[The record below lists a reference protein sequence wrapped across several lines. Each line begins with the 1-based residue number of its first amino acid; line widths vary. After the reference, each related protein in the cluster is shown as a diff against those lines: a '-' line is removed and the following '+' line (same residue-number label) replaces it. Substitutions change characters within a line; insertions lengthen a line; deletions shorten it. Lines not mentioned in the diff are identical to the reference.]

1 MCNLEFRF
9 ARKLFR
15 KESCDNE
22 TDISAKEK
30 TENERTRFQK
40 ENGFQERQKRSEE
53 KKSKRQK
60 ETHCLICEI
69 LRNQRNQ
76 TVM

>member
-40 ENGFQERQKRSEE
+40 ENGFQERQKRS
-53 KKSKRQK
+53 
-60 ETHCLICEI
+60 
-69 LRNQRNQ
+69 
-76 TVM
+76 